1 MKKIFIIILAIF
13 DLGALTCL
21 FLAYGPYTGFRD
33 WFISTASGSWKHSY
47 FAHIIYSDKQINDTL
62 STMEVYEP
70 EGVTDPSQIT
80 FNNKD
85 TGVYESIYDE
95 QVLKRDEGNDLY
107 KLIEISG
114 NKYNGYILVIYDP
127 SRISLFNS
135 PKLKTGGQ
143 TITSLAKEA
152 DAIAAVN
159 ASGFIRNR
167 TTNALSP
174 NGTLIIDGKLYT
186 DKGGSITGFTYDN
199 VLTLTKES
207 ASSAIEHGMKNAVSF
222 EPFLIVNGEPAKFK
236 KGGGYG
242 LRPRTAVGQRKDG
255 IVLFVVID
263 GNSYGTTG
271 IDMEDLTDIF
281 IRYGA
286 YNAANLDGGGS
297 SSLVVDGKLI
307 NKPAGWSYEG
317 ERKLINAF
325 ILK

>member
-1 MKKIFIIILAIF
+1 MKKVFIIILAIL
-13 DLGALTCL
+13 DLGALACL
-21 FLAYGPYTGFRD
+21 FLAYGPYSGFRD
-33 WFISTASGSWKHSY
+33 WFISTASGSWEHSY
-47 FAHIIYSDKQINDTL
+47 FAHILYSDKQISDTL
-62 STMEVYEP
+62 STMQVYEV
-70 EGVTDPSQIT
+70 EGVTDTSQIT
-80 FNNKD
+80 FDNKD

-114 NKYNGYILVIYDP
+114 NKYKGYILVVYDP

-143 TITSLAKEA
+143 KITALAKTAEA
-152 DAIAAVN
+152 KAAIN
-159 ASGFIRNR
+159 ASGFIRNKETR
-167 TTNALSP
+167 ALSP

-186 DKGGSITGFTYDN
+186 DKGGSIIGFNNDN

-207 ASSAIEHGMKNAVSF
+207 ATSAIEHGMKNAVSF
-222 EPFLIVNGEPAKFK
+222 EPFLIVNGVPSKFK

-255 IVLFVVID
+255 TVLFVVID

-271 IDMEDLTDIF
+271 IDMEELTDIF

-297 SSLVVDGKLI
+297 SSLVVDDKLV

-317 ERKLINAF
+317 ERYLINAW
-325 ILK
+325 IVK

>member
-1 MKKIFIIILAIF
+1 MKKVFIIILAIL
-13 DLGALTCL
+13 DLGALGCL

-33 WFISTASGSWKHSY
+33 WFISTASGSWEHSY
-47 FAHIIYSDKQINDTL
+47 FAHILYSDKQIQETLDT
-62 STMEVYEP
+62 MQVYEVD
-70 EGVTDPSQIT
+70 EITDTSQIT
-80 FNNKD
+80 FDNTDK
-85 TGVYESIYDE
+85 GVYESIYDE

-107 KLIEISG
+107 KLLEISG
-114 NKYNGYILVIYDP
+114 PKYKGYILVIYDP
-127 SRISLFNS
+127 SRISLYNS

-143 TITSLAKEA
+143 KITALAKSAE
-152 DAIAAVN
+152 AIAAVN
-159 ASGFIRNR
+159 ASGFVRNSQ
-167 TTNALSP
+167 TKALSP

-186 DKGGSITGFTYDN
+186 DKGGNIIGFNNDN

-222 EPFLIVNGEPAKFK
+222 EPFLIVNGEPSKFV

-263 GNSYGTTG
+263 GNSYGTYG

-297 SSLVVDGKLI
+297 SAMYVDGKI
-307 NKPAGWSYEG
+307 ISHPAGFGYTG
-317 ERKLINAF
+317 ERYLINAF

>member
-1 MKKIFIIILAIF
+1 MKKIFIIILAIL

-33 WFISTASGSWKHSY
+33 WFISTAAGSWEHSY
-47 FAHIIYSDKQINDTL
+47 FAHILYSDNQIKETLDT
-62 STMEVYEP
+62 MKVYEP
-70 EGVTDPSQIT
+70 DEVTDASQIT
-80 FNNKD
+80 FDNKD

-107 KLIEISG
+107 KLFEIKTS
-114 NKYNGYILVIYDP
+114 KSNGYVLVIYDP

-143 TITSLAKEA
+143 KITDIAKEA
-152 DAIAAVN
+152 DAIAAIN
-159 ASGFIRNR
+159 ASGFIRHENGS
-167 TTNALSP
+167 LSP

-186 DKGGSITGFTYDN
+186 DKGGPIIGFTNDN

-207 ASSAIEHGMKNAVSF
+207 ASSAIEHGIKNAVSF
-222 EPFLIVNGEPAKFK
+222 GPFLIVNGEPAKFK

-255 IVLFVVID
+255 TVLFVVID
-263 GNSYGTTG
+263 GNSYGTEG
-271 IDMEDLTDIF
+271 IDMEELTDIF

-297 SSLVVDGKLI
+297 SS
-307 NKPAGWSYEG
+307 
-317 ERKLINAF
+317 
-325 ILK
+325 

>member
-1 MKKIFIIILAIF
+1 MKKVFIIILAIL
-13 DLGALTCL
+13 DLGALACL
-21 FLAYGPYTGFRD
+21 FLAYGPYSGFRD
-33 WFISTASGSWKHSY
+33 WFISTASGSWEHSY
-47 FAHIIYSDKQINDTL
+47 FAHILYSDKQISDTL
-62 STMEVYEP
+62 STMQVYEV
-70 EGVTDPSQIT
+70 EGVTDTSQIT
-80 FNNKD
+80 FDNKD

-114 NKYNGYILVIYDP
+114 NKYKGYILVVYDP

-143 TITSLAKEA
+143 KITALAKTAEA
-152 DAIAAVN
+152 KAAIN
-159 ASGFIRNR
+159 ASGFIRNKETR
-167 TTNALSP
+167 ALSP

-186 DKGGSITGFTYDN
+186 DKGGSIIGFNNDN

-207 ASSAIEHGMKNAVSF
+207 ATSAIEHGMKNAVSF
-222 EPFLIVNGEPAKFK
+222 EPFLIVNGEPSKFK

-255 IVLFVVID
+255 TVLFVVID

-271 IDMEDLTDIF
+271 IDMEELTDIF

-297 SSLVVDGKLI
+297 SSLVVEDKLI

-317 ERKLINAF
+317 ERYLINAW
-325 ILK
+325 IVK

>member
-1 MKKIFIIILAIF
+1 MKKVFIIILAIL
-13 DLGALTCL
+13 DLGAIFCL
-21 FLAYGPYTGFRD
+21 LLAYGPISSFRD
-33 WFISTASGSWKHSY
+33 WFISTASGSWEHSY
-47 FAHIIYSDKQINDTL
+47 FAHVLYSDKQIKETL
-62 STMEVYEP
+62 DSMQTFEV
-70 EGVTDPSQIT
+70 EGVTDTSQIT
-80 FNNKD
+80 FDNSDK
-85 TGVYESIYDE
+85 GVYESIYDE

-107 KLIEISG
+107 KVIEISG

-143 TITSLAKEA
+143 KLSALAATAEA
-152 DAIAAVN
+152 KAAVN
-159 ASGFIRNR
+159 ASGFIRNKETR
-167 TTNALSP
+167 ALSP

-186 DKGGSITGFTYDN
+186 DKGGSIIGFNKDN
-199 VLTLTKES
+199 VLVLTKDS
-207 ASSAIEHGMKNAVSF
+207 ASSAIEQGIINAVSF
-222 EPFLIVNGEPAKFK
+222 EPFLIVNGEPSKFK

-263 GNSYGTTG
+263 GNQYGTTG

-297 SSLVVDGKLI
+297 SAMYVDGKI
-307 NKPAGWSYEG
+307 ISHPAGFGYTS
-317 ERKLINAF
+317 ERYLINAW

>member
-1 MKKIFIIILAIF
+1 MKKIFIIILAIL

-33 WFISTASGSWKHSY
+33 WFISTAAGSWEHSY
-47 FAHIIYSDKQINDTL
+47 FAHILYSDNQIKETLDT
-62 STMEVYEP
+62 MKVYEP
-70 EGVTDPSQIT
+70 DEVTDASQIT
-80 FNNKD
+80 FDNKD

-107 KLIEISG
+107 KLFEIKTS
-114 NKYNGYILVIYDP
+114 KSNGYVLVIYDP

-143 TITSLAKEA
+143 KITDIAKEA
-152 DAIAAVN
+152 DAIAAIN
-159 ASGFIRNR
+159 ASGFIRHENGS
-167 TTNALSP
+167 LSP

-186 DKGGSITGFTYDN
+186 DKGGPIIGFTNDN

-207 ASSAIEHGMKNAVSF
+207 ASSAIEHGIKNAVSF
-222 EPFLIVNGEPAKFK
+222 GPFLIVNGEPAKFK

-255 IVLFVVID
+255 TVLFIVID
-263 GNSYGTTG
+263 GNSYGTEG
-271 IDMEDLTDIF
+271 IDMEELTDIF

-297 SSLVVDGKLI
+297 SSLVINGKLV
-307 NKPAGWSYEG
+307 NEPTGWTKKG
-317 ERKLINAF
+317 ERYLINAF

>member
-1 MKKIFIIILAIF
+1 MKKIFIIILAIL

-33 WFISTASGSWKHSY
+33 WFISTAAGSWEHSY
-47 FAHIIYSDKQINDTL
+47 FAHILYSDNQIKETLDT
-62 STMEVYEP
+62 MKVYEP
-70 EGVTDPSQIT
+70 DEVTDASQIT
-80 FNNKD
+80 FDNKD

-107 KLIEISG
+107 KLFEIKTS
-114 NKYNGYILVIYDP
+114 KSNGYVLVIYDP

-143 TITSLAKEA
+143 KITDIAKEA
-152 DAIAAVN
+152 DAIAAIN
-159 ASGFIRNR
+159 ASGFIRHENGS
-167 TTNALSP
+167 LSP

-186 DKGGSITGFTYDN
+186 DKGGPIIGFTNDN

-207 ASSAIEHGMKNAVSF
+207 ASSAIEHGIKNAVSF
-222 EPFLIVNGEPAKFK
+222 GPFLIVNGEPAKFK

-255 IVLFVVID
+255 TVLFVVID
-263 GNSYGTTG
+263 GNSYGTEG
-271 IDMEDLTDIF
+271 IDMEELTDIF

-297 SSLVVDGKLI
+297 SSLVINGKLV
-307 NKPAGWSYEG
+307 NEPTGWTKKG
-317 ERKLINAF
+317 ERYLINAF